1 MSTLNQGEAG
11 HQLQPINNKLT
22 SAGGFGSSSL
32 MRGVN
37 SSGLLSVMSNSNKK
51 TTPRSNS
58 MMITKQTPKNAAAG
72 ATSSMMASPSPIEG
86 SFIVVDHDQRKLS
99 DMGKYRNVGKTT
111 LNKGDSAAI

>member
-11 HQLQPINNKLT
+11 HQLQPIVNNKLT
-22 SAGGFGSSSL
+22 NAGGFGSSSL

-37 SSGLLSVMSNSNKK
+37 SSGLLSVMSNSKK
-51 TTPRSNS
+51 TPRSNS
-58 MMITKQTPKNAAAG
+58 MMITKPTPKNAPNAAAG
-72 ATSSMMASPSPIEG
+72 MAPIEG

-99 DMGKYRNVGKTT
+99 DMGKYRNVGKMS